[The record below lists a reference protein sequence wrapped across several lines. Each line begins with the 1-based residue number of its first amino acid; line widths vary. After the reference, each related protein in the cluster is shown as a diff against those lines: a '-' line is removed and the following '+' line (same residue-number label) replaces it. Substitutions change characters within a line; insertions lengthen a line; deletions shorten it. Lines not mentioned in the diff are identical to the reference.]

1 MLDDDTS
8 YSVFH
13 RQAEPRLR
21 AALVAAYG
29 TQRGRDATVE
39 ALVYG
44 WEHWEKVSA
53 MENPIGYLYR
63 VGTRRAR
70 RLLSRPPV
78 GFAEPTPPEEPWVEP
93 GLPKALER
101 LSPAQR
107 QAVVLVH
114 AYGHSFRDAAH
125 LLGVAPSTVQNHC
138 ARGLRKLRSALGV
151 KADV

>member
-1 MLDDDTS
+1 MVDDDDS

-13 RQAEPRLR
+13 RQAEPLLR

-29 TQRGRDATVE
+29 TQRGRDATVD

-44 WEHWEKVSA
+44 WEHWERIRV

-70 RLLSRPPV
+70 RLLARTQV
-78 GFAEPTPPEEPWVEP
+78 VFAEPTSQDEPWVEP
-93 GLPKALER
+93 GLPRALER
-101 LSPAQR
+101 LSPGQR

-114 AYGHSFRDAAH
+114 AYGHSFREAAR
-125 LLGVAPSTVQNHC
+125 LLGVAPSTVENHC